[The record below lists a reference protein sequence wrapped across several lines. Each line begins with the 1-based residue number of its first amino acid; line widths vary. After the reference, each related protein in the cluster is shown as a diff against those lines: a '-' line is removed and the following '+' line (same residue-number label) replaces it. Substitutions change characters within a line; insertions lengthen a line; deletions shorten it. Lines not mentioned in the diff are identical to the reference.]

1 MGVSNP
7 ITLALYLWLCAVLFI
22 HSRDTQRNYIVIIG
36 YHCITR
42 FATAF
47 LRQLTNNLL
56 CLIRTRYLRRIADNV
71 IVLKELKSI
80 KGPPQ
85 LINTFSVTCTQ
96 HIYSHNALVLACCQ
110 QCHLMSP
117 SQHNSTTVQTFVHL
131 SCIQTVELVIV

>member
-7 ITLALYLWLCAVLFI
+7 ITLALYPWLCPILFT
-22 HSRDTQRNYIVIIG
+22 HSHDAQRNYIITG

-71 IVLKELKSI
+71 ILLKELKSI

-85 LINTFSVTCTQ
+85 LINTFTVTCTQ
-96 HIYSHNALVLACCQ
+96 HIYNHNALVLACCQ
-110 QCHLMSP
+110 QCHLMSA
-117 SQHNSTTVQTFVHL
+117 SQHNSTTVQTFVYL